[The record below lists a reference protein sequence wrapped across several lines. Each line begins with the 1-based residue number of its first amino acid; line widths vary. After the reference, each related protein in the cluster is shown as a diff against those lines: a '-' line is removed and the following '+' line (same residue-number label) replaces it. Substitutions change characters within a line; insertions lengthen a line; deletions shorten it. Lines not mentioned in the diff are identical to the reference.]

1 MKCKQIKSNGEQCKM
16 ASIPGSYYCWKHSPD
31 ISIHEKKAASA
42 KGGKMHRPDI
52 TKLDQDL
59 NITSTHDISALL
71 VDTIKNLRNGTFNT
85 RIGTAIGYL
94 AFILVRTYELT
105 EIETKLIDL
114 EKRLDHFD
122 YITITPEKLNE
133 NVSQTN

>member
-1 MKCKQIKSNGEQCKM
+1 MKCKHIKSNGEPCGGF
-16 ASIPGSYYCWKHSPD
+16 APEGSQYCWRHNPKISP
-31 ISIHEKKAASA
+31 ITKKAASA

-52 TKLDQDL
+52 TKINQDL
-59 NITSTHDISALL
+59 NITSTQDISALL
-71 VDTIKNLRNGTFNT
+71 IDTIKNLRNGVFNT

-105 EIETKLIDL
+105 EIETKLIEL
-114 EKRLDHFD
+114 EKRLNHFD